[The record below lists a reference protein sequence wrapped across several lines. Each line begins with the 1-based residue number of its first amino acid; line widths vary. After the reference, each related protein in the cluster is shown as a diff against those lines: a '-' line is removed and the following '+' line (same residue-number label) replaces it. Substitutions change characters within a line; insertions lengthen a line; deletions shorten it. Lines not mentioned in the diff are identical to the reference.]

1 MISCWTVGADASIF
15 PSSLLEK
22 GTPAVASVGRLVDA
36 QGVEIPIEAT
46 KDMEIA
52 LRDMTGRVILLRETV
67 AISDRV
73 SQPILSFG
81 KMLENGLMAA
91 NKCLFIAQQARQ
103 FP

>member
-1 MISCWTVGADASIF
+1 
-15 PSSLLEK
+15 LEK

-81 KMLENGLMAA
+81 KMLENGWGIDGSQQMLVHSTAGAA
-91 NKCLFIAQQARQ
+91 VPLELQNK
-103 FP
+103 